1 MPAFFKYSTVFNAV
15 NQSYG
20 WGTNSINFDFNLK
33 IGNIKQ
39 AFLLNKTGRF
49 INSGQKDLSIFLSL
63 DKLHVIKMFKK
74 VKLC

>member
-20 WGTNSINFDFNLK
+20 WGTNSINFDFNLN

-39 AFLLNKTGRF
+39 AFLLNKTGQFLHKR
-49 INSGQKDLSIFLSL
+49 QKDLSIFLSL